1 MPHTPA
7 SLAIVVRKDGGG
19 ETTAMAQAQVES
31 YLANLLEADRLAN
44 LKQALNDVFNGI
56 GKPTGQH
63 RFNDKPV
70 MHASSGNVVK
80 SVTLFYYMSGSL
92 ARIFAMGEH
101 ASSASYTVSDFGQRG
116 TAFQKGRTITL

>member
-7 SLAIVVRKDGGG
+7 SLAIVVRKDGSG

-31 YLANLLEADRLAN
+31 YLGNLLEADRIAN
-44 LKQALNDVFNGI
+44 LKQALNDVFDGA
-56 GKPTGQH
+56 GKPTGQY
-63 RFNDKPV
+63 RFADNAV

-80 SVTLFYYMSGSL
+80 SVTLFYYMTGSV

-101 ASSASYTVSDFGQRG
+101 ASSASYTVCDFGQRG
-116 TAFQKGRTITL
+116 TSFQKGRTIIL